1 MAYEFVP
8 QFSKML
14 TNLSLIL
21 DKAQAF
27 SEQKKFEI
35 GNLLSARLAPDQ
47 LNFIRQIQ
55 ILSDTARDYVG
66 KLTAKETPKFEDAEA
81 TLADLQQRI
90 QRTIQFLGTVKP
102 EDFKGW
108 EARKVTNPRREGKY
122 LPANE
127 FLMEHAVPNFY
138 FHMTTAYAILR
149 HNGVDIGK
157 KDYLGALTYRDL

>member
-55 ILSDTARDYVG
+55 ILSDTANGYVG
-66 KLTAKETPKFEDAEA
+66 KLTTKETPKFEDAEA

-157 KDYLGALTYRDL
+157 KDYLGALKYRDL

>member
-47 LNFIRQIQ
+47 FNFIRQIQ
-55 ILSDTARDYVG
+55 IACDTAKGYVS
-66 KLTAKETPKFEDAEA
+66 KLTAKEAPEFEDSEE
-81 TLADLQQRI
+81 TLAGLQQRI
-90 QRTIQFLGTVKP
+90 QRTIQFLGTVEP
-102 EDFKGW
+102 EDFTGW

-138 FHMTTAYAILR
+138 FHMTTAYSILR

-157 KDYLGALTYRDL
+157 KNYLGELKYRDL

>member
-55 ILSDTARDYVG
+55 ILSDTAKGYVD

-157 KDYLGALTYRDL
+157 KDYLGALKYRDL

>member
-55 ILSDTARDYVG
+55 ILSDTAKDYVG

-108 EARKVTNPRREGKY
+108 EVRKVTNPRREGKY

-138 FHMTTAYAILR
+138 FHMTTAYSILR

-157 KDYLGALTYRDL
+157 KDYLGALKYRDL